1 MLTILE
7 VIIFMKYKEGV
18 GRNIK
23 ILSNHF
29 RRRSQ
34 EFEKCGANGH
44 ILFYLYKN
52 HKSDIYQKD
61 IEDAFS
67 IRRSTA
73 TGVLQRME
81 KNGLIVRSPCNFDAR
96 LKTIGLTDKALAI
109 LQRIDKSIEE
119 TETIV
124 RKNIS
129 QNDLEVFFKVIKKM
143 IKNMEEHY
151 D

>member
-1 MLTILE
+1 
-7 VIIFMKYKEGV
+7 MKYKEAV

-29 RRRSQ
+29 RRRGQ

-52 HKSDIYQKD
+52 RKNDIYQKD

-81 KNGLIVRSPCNFDAR
+81 KNGLIIRSSCNFDAR
-96 LKTIGLTDKALAI
+96 LKTISLTDKALAL
-109 LQRIDKSIEE
+109 LQRIDESLDE

-124 RKNIS
+124 RKDIS
-129 QNDLEVFFKVIKKM
+129 QSDLDIFFKVIKKM
-143 IKNMEEHY
+143 IGNMEEHY

>member
-1 MLTILE
+1 
-7 VIIFMKYKEGV
+7 MKYKEAV

-29 RRRSQ
+29 RRRGQ
-34 EFEKCGANGH
+34 EFEKCGVNGH

-52 HKSDIYQKD
+52 RENDIYQKD

-81 KNGLIVRSPCNFDAR
+81 KNGLIIRSSCNFDAR
-96 LKTIGLTDKALAI
+96 LKTISLTGKALAL
-109 LQRIDKSIEE
+109 LQRIDESLDE

-124 RKNIS
+124 RKDIS
-129 QNDLEVFFKVIKKM
+129 QSDLDTFFKVIKKM
-143 IKNMEEHY
+143 IRNMEEHY

>member
-1 MLTILE
+1 MQ
-7 VIIFMKYKEGV
+7 YKEAV

-23 ILSNHF
+23 ILNNLF
-29 RRRSQ
+29 RRRGQ
-34 EFEKCGANGH
+34 EFERCGANSH
-44 ILFYLYKN
+44 ILFYLYNNADK
-52 HKSDIYQKD
+52 KIYQKD
-61 IEDAFS
+61 IEEAFS

-81 KNGLIVRSPCNFDAR
+81 KSGLIVRTACGFDAR
-96 LKTIGLTDKALAI
+96 LKTIELTSKALLLLRQI
-109 LQRIDKSIEE
+109 EKSLDE

-124 RKNIS
+124 RKGIS
-129 QNDLEVFFKVIKKM
+129 ENDLDIFFKVAKKM

>member
-1 MLTILE
+1 
-7 VIIFMKYKEGV
+7 MKYKEAV

-23 ILSNHF
+23 ILNNHF
-29 RRRSQ
+29 RRRGQ

-44 ILFYLYKN
+44 ILFYLFKN
-52 HKSDIYQKD
+52 CKSDIYQKD

-81 KNGLIVRSPCNFDAR
+81 KNGLIVRSPCSFDAR

-109 LQRIDKSIEE
+109 LQRIDKSIDE

-129 QNDLEVFFKVIKKM
+129 QNDLDIFFKVIKKM

>member
-1 MLTILE
+1 M
-7 VIIFMKYKEGV
+7 
-18 GRNIK
+18 
-23 ILSNHF
+23 
-29 RRRSQ
+29 
-34 EFEKCGANGH
+34 
-44 ILFYLYKN
+44 FYLYKN
-52 HKSDIYQKD
+52 RENDIYQKD

-81 KNGLIVRSPCNFDAR
+81 KNGLIIRSSCSFDAR
-96 LKTIGLTDKALAI
+96 LKTISLTDKSRAL
-109 LQRIDKSIEE
+109 LKRIDESLDE

-124 RKNIS
+124 RKDIS
-129 QNDLEVFFKVIKKM
+129 QSDLDIFFKVVKKM

>member
-1 MLTILE
+1 
-7 VIIFMKYKEGV
+7 MKYKEAV

-29 RRRSQ
+29 RRRGQ

-52 HKSDIYQKD
+52 RENDIYQKD

-67 IRRSTA
+67 IRRSRA

-81 KNGLIVRSPCNFDAR
+81 KNGLIIRSSCSFDAR
-96 LKTIGLTDKALAI
+96 LKTISLTDKSRAL
-109 LQRIDKSIEE
+109 LKRIDESLDE

-124 RKNIS
+124 RKDIS
-129 QNDLEVFFKVIKKM
+129 QSDLDIFFKVVKKM

>member
-1 MLTILE
+1 MR
-7 VIIFMKYKEGV
+7 YKEVV
-18 GRNIK
+18 GKDIK
-23 ILSNHF
+23 ILNNHF
-29 RRRSQ
+29 RRRGQ
-34 EFEKCGANGH
+34 EFERCGVNSH

-52 HKSDIYQKD
+52 RAVDIYQKD

-81 KNGLIVRSPCNFDAR
+81 KSGLIVRTPCNFDAR
-96 LKTIGLTDKALAI
+96 LKTIGITDKAVPL
-109 LQRIDKSIEE
+109 LQRIDESIEN

-124 RKNIS
+124 RKDIS
-129 QNDLEVFFKVIKKM
+129 KDELDIFFNVIKKM
-143 IKNMEEHY
+143 IKNMEEHN

>member
-1 MLTILE
+1 MR
-7 VIIFMKYKEGV
+7 YKEVV
-18 GRNIK
+18 GKDIK
-23 ILSNHF
+23 ILNNHF
-29 RRRSQ
+29 RRRGQ
-34 EFEKCGANGH
+34 EFERCGINSH

-52 HKSDIYQKD
+52 RAVDIYQKD

-81 KNGLIVRSPCNFDAR
+81 KSGLIVRTPCSFDAR
-96 LKTIGLTDKALAI
+96 LKTIGITDKAASL
-109 LQRIDKSIEE
+109 LQRIDESIEN

-124 RKNIS
+124 RKDIS
-129 QNDLEVFFKVIKKM
+129 KDELDIFFKVIKKM
-143 IKNMEEHY
+143 IKNMEEHN

>member
-1 MLTILE
+1 
-7 VIIFMKYKEGV
+7 MKYSEAV

-23 ILSNHF
+23 ILNNYF

-34 EFEKCGANGH
+34 DFEKCGVNGH

-52 HKSDIYQKD
+52 RKNDVYQKD

-81 KNGLIVRSPCNFDAR
+81 KNGLIVRTPCSFDAR
-96 LKTIGLTDKALAI
+96 LKTIGITDKAMSI
-109 LQRIDKSIEE
+109 LQSIDESIER

-124 RKNIS
+124 RKDIS
-129 QNDLEVFFKVIKKM
+129 ENDLSIFFKVINKM
-143 IKNMEEHY
+143 IKNMEEHN

>member
-1 MLTILE
+1 
-7 VIIFMKYKEGV
+7 MKYKEAV

-29 RRRSQ
+29 RRRGQ

-52 HKSDIYQKD
+52 CENDIYQKD

-81 KNGLIVRSPCNFDAR
+81 KNGLIIRSSCSFDAR
-96 LKTIGLTDKALAI
+96 LKTISLTDKSRAL
-109 LQRIDKSIEE
+109 LKRIDESLDE

-124 RKNIS
+124 RKDIS
-129 QNDLEVFFKVIKKM
+129 QSDLDIFFKVVKKM